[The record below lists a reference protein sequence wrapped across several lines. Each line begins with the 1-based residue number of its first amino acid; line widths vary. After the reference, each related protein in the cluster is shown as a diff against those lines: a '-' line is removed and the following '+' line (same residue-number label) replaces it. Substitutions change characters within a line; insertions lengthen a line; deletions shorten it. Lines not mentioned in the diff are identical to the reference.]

1 MNKKHLFRKKSGLL
15 RYACL
20 AAVFAPTLHAQVLEE
35 IVVTSERRETALQDT
50 PISVL
55 SFSNE
60 MMQARGV
67 QTVEDLATNSPNLDI
82 KGSRGTGNVSPTYQI
97 RGISGGGGAT
107 GERGVGFY
115 LDGVFVPRQTG
126 PYMQVLD
133 LERVEVL
140 RGPQGTLFGRN
151 SLGGAIRVFSQQPTQ
166 ERDGYVQLTGG
177 NYGRSDF
184 NAMFN
189 MHDWYLQLL

>member
-1 MNKKHLFRKKSGLL
+1 VGDDCDNNTVQEKKLL
-15 RYACL
+15 LGCSVVL
-20 AAVFAPTLHAQVLEE
+20 LGSPVIHAQTLEE
-35 IVVTSERRETALQDT
+35 IVVTAERRETALQDT

-55 SFSNE
+55 SFSAD
-60 MMQARGV
+60 MMEQRGI
-67 QTVEDLATNSPNLDI
+67 QTVEDLAVNSPNLDI

-133 LERVEVL
+133 LERIEVL
-140 RGPQGTLFGRN
+140 RGPQGTPIVVDTESR
-151 SLGGAIRVFSQQPTQ
+151 
-166 ERDGYVQLTGG
+166 
-177 NYGRSDF
+177 
-184 NAMFN
+184 
-189 MHDWYLQLL
+189 